1 VTTLP
6 APSSGPR
13 GDLTSE
19 RLSGSTQE
27 RRLGF
32 ALMSANR
39 VLSPLRPSVRPAYRP
54 ALPTTRRGVRAV
66 ALGAAVVLGL
76 AACGDGESDA
86 ESSGAANASLAGISV
101 EGDFGEPP
109 TIEFEAPLELD
120 SSESQVL
127 SEGDGEEIEA
137 GDTVTIDYTI
147 ASGTDGS
154 ELETSFGNSTIS
166 LPLAEGQTTPA
177 LIEALVGETLGSR
190 VLVAVAPEA
199 PPETDAS
206 AAPEPP
212 GQETIVFV
220 IDLLEVV
227 PERADGEPLEPVEG
241 VPTVETS
248 EEGDVT
254 GIVVDGVEPPAE
266 LVVTPVIQGD
276 GDEVQATDTVTI
288 HYSGVLAADGTPFDS
303 SWDRGAPTS
312 FPLGNL
318 IQGWQQGLTGVPVG
332 SRVVLQVPA
341 ELGYGEAGS
350 PPTIPADAPLVF
362 VIDVL
367 DTSAAPEAPAE
378 PAPESSE

>member
-1 VTTLP
+1 M
-6 APSSGPR
+6 SS
-13 GDLTSE
+13 
-19 RLSGSTQE
+19 
-27 RRLGF
+27 
-32 ALMSANR
+32 NR
-39 VLSPLRPSVRPAYRP
+39 VLSPLRANAHLSHRLAV
-54 ALPTTRRGVRAV
+54 PTGRRGLRAAAV
-66 ALGAAVVLGL
+66 GTAVVLGL
-76 AACGDGESDA
+76 AACGDGEGGGEA
-86 ESSGAANASLAGISV
+86 SGAANASLDGIAV
-101 EGDFGEPP
+101 EGGFGEPP
-109 TIEFEAPLELD
+109 TIDFEAPFELD

-127 SEGDGEEIEA
+127 EEGDGEEVAE
-137 GDTVTIDYTI
+137 GDTVSIDYTI

-154 ELETSFGNSTIS
+154 ELETSFGASTIS
-166 LPLAEGQTTPA
+166 LPLAEGQTTPD

-199 PPETDAS
+199 PPEGAGES
-206 AAPEPP
+206 PAPEQP
-212 GQETIVFV
+212 GQETIIFV
-220 IDLLEVV
+220 IDLLEIV
-227 PERADGEPLEPVEG
+227 PERADGEPVDPVEG

-254 GIVVDGVEPPAE
+254 GITVDGVEPPAE
-266 LVVTPVIQGD
+266 LVVTPVLQGD

-318 IQGWQQGLTGVPVG
+318 IQGWQEGLTGVAVG

-350 PPTIPADAPLVF
+350 PPTIPANAPLVF

-367 DTSAAPEAPAE
+367 DTAPAPEAPAE
-378 PAPESSE
+378 PAPESSQ

>member
-1 VTTLP
+1 M
-6 APSSGPR
+6 PR
-13 GDLTSE
+13 
-19 RLSGSTQE
+19 
-27 RRLGF
+27 
-32 ALMSANR
+32 
-39 VLSPLRPSVRPAYRP
+39 
-54 ALPTTRRGVRAV
+54 TRSGVRAAAV
-66 ALGAAVVLGL
+66 GAAVVLGL
-76 AACGDGESDA
+76 AACGDGESGGD
-86 ESSGAANASLAGISV
+86 SSVAATGSLEGISV
-101 EGDFGEPP
+101 EGGFGEPP
-109 TIEFEAPLELD
+109 TIDFEAPFDLEESD
-120 SSESQVL
+120 SQVL
-127 SEGDGEEIEA
+127 AEGDGEEVEA
-137 GDTVTIDYTI
+137 GDTVTIDYSI
-147 ASGTDGS
+147 ASGTDGT
-154 ELETSFGNSTIS
+154 ELETSFGATTIS

-177 LIEALVGETLGSR
+177 LIEALVGQNLGSR

-199 PPETDAS
+199 PPEGADAS
-206 AAPEPP
+206 AAP
-212 GQETIVFV
+212 QQAQDTIIFV
-220 IDLLEVV
+220 IDMLEVV
-227 PERADGEPLEPVEG
+227 PERADGTPVDPVDG

-254 GIVVDGVEPPAE
+254 GITVEGIEPPTE
-266 LVVTPVIQGD
+266 LVVTPVIEGD

-312 FPLGNL
+312 FPLSNL

-367 DTSAAPEAPAE
+367 DTAAAPEAPAE

>member
-1 VTTLP
+1 M
-6 APSSGPR
+6 SS
-13 GDLTSE
+13 
-19 RLSGSTQE
+19 
-27 RRLGF
+27 
-32 ALMSANR
+32 NR

-54 ALPTTRRGVRAV
+54 SVPTSSRGTRA
-66 ALGAAVVLGL
+66 AAVGAVLVLGL
-76 AACGDGESDA
+76 AACGNGESEAD
-86 ESSGAANASLAGISV
+86 SSEASNASLDGIAV
-101 EGDFGEPP
+101 DGAFGEPP
-109 TIEFEAPLELD
+109 TIEFEAPFELE

-137 GDTVTIDYTI
+137 GDTISIDYSI

-154 ELETSFGNSTIS
+154 ELETSFGASTIS
-166 LPLAEGQTTPA
+166 LPLAEGQTNPD
-177 LIEALVGETLGSR
+177 LIEAIVGETLGSR
-190 VLVAVAPEA
+190 VLVAVAPE
-199 PPETDAS
+199 PPAETDAS
-206 AAPEPP
+206 AAPEQP

-220 IDLLEVV
+220 IDLLELV
-227 PERADGEPLEPVEG
+227 PERADGEAVPPVEG

-276 GDEVQATDTVTI
+276 GDEVQPTDTVTI

-312 FPLGNL
+312 FPLANL
-318 IQGWQQGLTGVPVG
+318 IQGWQEGLAGVAVG

-350 PPTIPADAPLVF
+350 PPTIPANAPLVF

-367 DTSAAPEAPAE
+367 DTAATPEAPAE
-378 PAPESSE
+378 PAPESSQ